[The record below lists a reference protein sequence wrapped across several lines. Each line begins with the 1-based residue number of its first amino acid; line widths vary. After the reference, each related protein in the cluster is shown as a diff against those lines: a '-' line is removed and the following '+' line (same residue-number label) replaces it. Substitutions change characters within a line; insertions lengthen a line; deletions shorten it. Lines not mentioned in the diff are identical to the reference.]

1 MQSSAKTVGEYLKSL
16 PADRRAAI
24 SAVRKVILANLPEGY
39 EECMSYGMI
48 GYVVPHRIYPAG
60 YHCDPSLPLPFA
72 NLASQK
78 NHMALYLMCCYG
90 DKATDQWFRQAW
102 AAAGKKLDMGKCC
115 VRFKRLEDVSL
126 EVIGQLIARVPVKK
140 YIARMEQVL
149 SERPRK
155 AAKKKK

>member
-1 MQSSAKTVGEYLKSL
+1 MQSSARTVDEYLKSL

-24 SAVRKVILANLPEGY
+24 SAIRKVILANLPEGY

-48 GYVVPHRIYPAG
+48 GYVVPHRIYPKG

-78 NHMALYLMCCYG
+78 SHMALYLICCYG
-90 DKATDQWFRQAW
+90 DKATDQWFRKAW
-102 AAAGKKLDMGKCC
+102 VAAGKKLDMGKCC
-115 VRFKRLEDVSL
+115 VRFKKLEDVSL
-126 EVIGQLIARVPVKK
+126 EVIGQLIARVPVKN

-149 SERPRK
+149 GERPGKASKRK
-155 AAKKKK
+155 K

>member
-1 MQSSAKTVGEYLKSL
+1 MQSSAKTVDEYLKSL
-16 PADRRAAI
+16 PADRREAI

-90 DKATDQWFRQAW
+90 DKATDQWFRKAW
-102 AAAGKKLDMGKCC
+102 AAAGKKLDMGKSC
-115 VRFKRLEDVSL
+115 VRFKKLEDVSL
-126 EVIGQLIARVPVKK
+126 EVIGQVIARVPVKN
-140 YIARMEQVL
+140 YIARIEQVL
-149 SERPRK
+149 GKRPRK
-155 AAKKKK
+155 AAEKKK